1 MRLLLMILNDGV
13 KLGTSP
19 WMSFAF
25 ASFSVFAVPGV
36 MKRMVRLP
44 KPKSWMLYPFLRF
57 SLTYYAQRSRTF
69 FTSPGVAD
77 DPAAIWL
84 ATSSEVRIP

>member
-25 ASFSVFAVPGV
+25 ASFSVFAVPVV

-44 KPKSWMLYPFLRF
+44 KPKSWML
-57 SLTYYAQRSRTF
+57 
-69 FTSPGVAD
+69 
-77 DPAAIWL
+77 
-84 ATSSEVRIP
+84 